1 MKLHNGESYLEL
13 EVTEQSS
20 LGSQRA
26 GDTRFVVRVRMAGGE
41 TIFTAESR
49 AWVEGGALAGFAQD
63 LRRLDDKR
71 RGSSGLLVSMSPD
84 EFRMEIRSIDDA
96 GHMAVF
102 GHVAHH
108 CYGGV
113 GGSHLSK
120 VAFGIPF
127 CPSEL
132 PGLVREFERLVA
144 PFCAEPGAPPNGGP
158 AEPSGN
164 SGGIGGAPS
173 VS

>member
-1 MKLHNGESYLEL
+1 MRLHNGESYLEL
-13 EVTEQSS
+13 EVTEQSAV
-20 LGSQRA
+20 GSQRA
-26 GDTRFVVRVRMAGGE
+26 GDTRFVVRVRMDDGHN
-41 TIFTAESR
+41 IFTAESW
-49 AWVEGGALAGFAQD
+49 AWVDGGALAGFAQD
-63 LRRLDDKR
+63 LRRLDDTRK
-71 RGSSGLLVSMSPD
+71 GSSGLLVSMSPD

-113 GGSHLSK
+113 GESHLSK
-120 VAFGIPF
+120 VAFGIPL

-144 PFCAEPGAPPNGGP
+144 PFCAEPGAPLNGGP